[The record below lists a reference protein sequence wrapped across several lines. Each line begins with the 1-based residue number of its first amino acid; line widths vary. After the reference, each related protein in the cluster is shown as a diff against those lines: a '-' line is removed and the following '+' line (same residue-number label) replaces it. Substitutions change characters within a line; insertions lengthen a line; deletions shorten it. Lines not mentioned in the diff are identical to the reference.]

1 MGNNG
6 QGKSNFLE
14 AIYMLSVAKSYR
26 GNTER
31 DLITE
36 GSVNGLSYSKIACDI
51 QLQEKSTKL
60 EIHYQCEPFDNK
72 DGFVAQKFIKI
83 NGIPKRATDFVGNLN
98 SVLFSVAELDLV
110 FGTPSSRRRYLN
122 ILISQIDK
130 IYLKNLLDFQKINS
144 QRNSLLK
151 LIREGNSQDNE
162 LSYWDSQSAKLA
174 TDLIIK
180 RVEILENLSNL
191 SNPIHKEMS
200 NLKEN
205 MYCSYLPSTKEIYPM
220 NPEKCFDFISS
231 QLISNRSR
239 DISAGTTSIGPH
251 RDDFQIFINDLDSH
265 RFSSRGQARTAVL
278 ALKFAEAE
286 ILKRS
291 RNTTPILLLDDLL
304 SELDLERRE
313 QILDMTT
320 MFDQSI
326 ITTAEPEIISQS
338 FKNQSN
344 LLEINNGEIS
354 EKKT

>member
-1 MGNNG
+1 
-6 QGKSNFLE
+6 
-14 AIYMLSVAKSYR
+14 
-26 GNTER
+26 
-31 DLITE
+31 
-36 GSVNGLSYSKIACDI
+36 
-51 QLQEKSTKL
+51 
-60 EIHYQCEPFDNK
+60 
-72 DGFVAQKFIKI
+72 
-83 NGIPKRATDFVGNLN
+83 
-98 SVLFSVAELDLV
+98 
-110 FGTPSSRRRYLN
+110 
-122 ILISQIDK
+122 
-130 IYLKNLLDFQKINS
+130 
-144 QRNSLLK
+144 
-151 LIREGNSQDNE
+151 
-162 LSYWDSQSAKLA
+162 
-174 TDLIIK
+174 
-180 RVEILENLSNL
+180 
-191 SNPIHKEMS
+191 
-200 NLKEN
+200 
-205 MYCSYLPSTKEIYPM
+205 M

-304 SELDLERRE
+304 SELDFERRE

>member
-36 GSVNGLSYSKIACDI
+36 GSVHGLSYSKIACDI
-51 QLQEKSTKL
+51 QLEEKSTKL
-60 EIHYQCEPFDNK
+60 EIHYQCEPSDNN
-72 DGFVAQKFIKI
+72 DGFIAQKFIKI
-83 NGIPKRATDFVGNLN
+83 DGIPKRASDFVGHLN

-130 IYLKNLLDFQKINS
+130 NYLKNLLDFQKINS

-151 LIREGNSQDNE
+151 LIREGNSQENE

-205 MYCSYLPSTKEIYPM
+205 MFCSYLPSSNEMYPM
-220 NPEKCFDFISS
+220 NPEKCFDFICSK
-231 QLISNRSR
+231 LISNRSR
-239 DISAGTTSIGPH
+239 DISSGTTSIGPH
-251 RDDFQIFINDLDSH
+251 RDDFQIFINNLDSH

-286 ILKRS
+286 ILKQS

-313 QILDMTT
+313 QILDMTKK
-320 MFDQSI
+320 FDQSI
-326 ITTAEPEIISQS
+326 ITTAEPEIISAE

-344 LLEINNGEIS
+344 LLEIKNGEIS
-354 EKKT
+354 EQKA